1 MYKSDLPHISSIQKS
16 RPLPSQV
23 KLWGFGLWERIVEE
37 SFVVTKTR
45 PRGNGSIEGL
55 SQKIEEGK
63 VFDQI
68 QFWAQIPT
76 NIFPRNS
83 EIRLALGNLIQS
95 QFWSIKSVIILR
107 YLSFSCTMYS
117 LNIRFERDPLGNNF
131 TWKGS
136 FWQDREDTSR
146 GRKTNDFHQRRHQIK
161 IFSAKTGTR
170 HLSKETFQKQMIV
183 GGKSRNQ
190 EERQSWQ
197 FFLRLSF
204 LCGRL

>member
-1 MYKSDLPHISSIQKS
+1 MD
-16 RPLPSQV
+16 PSKGCHR
-23 KLWGFGLWERIVEE
+23 KLR
-37 SFVVTKTR
+37 
-45 PRGNGSIEGL
+45 RG
-55 SQKIEEGK
+55 KF
-63 VFDQI
+63 FDQI

-107 YLSFSCTMYS
+107 YLSLSCTMYS

-136 FWQDREDTSR
+136 FWQDWEDTSR

-161 IFSAKTGTR
+161 IFSAKTGAR
-170 HLSKETFQKQMIV
+170 HWSKETFRKQIIV
-183 GGKSRNQ
+183 GENSRNQ
-190 EERQSWQ
+190 EESPGNLDNFFCGCLSCAAGSKYRKEYETEESDLILCFGKAAQDYRHVFLDGTVGTSQS
-197 FFLRLSF
+197 RY
-204 LCGRL
+204 